1 MVYCRRKV
9 VQHESKHVYYPAED
23 VITGYKCAVILGQSL
38 LADPAHSKL
47 SHVAWELTHSLSSA
61 VLSMHLKRE
70 DHDPFL
76 ILFLTN

>member
-1 MVYCRRKV
+1 MH
-9 VQHESKHVYYPAED
+9 QESKHVCYPAED

-47 SHVAWELTHSLSSA
+47 SQIALELTHSLSSA

-70 DHDPFL
+70 DRDPFL

>member
-1 MVYCRRKV
+1 MH
-9 VQHESKHVYYPAED
+9 HESKHVYYPAED

-38 LADPAHSKL
+38 LADPAHSEL
-47 SHVAWELTHSLSSA
+47 SQIALELTHSLSSA

-70 DHDPFL
+70 DRDPFL